1 MKTLRLALCTI
12 ALLLCSI
19 AANARDLDFSV
30 DSIYYFSTSD
40 STVAVTSSPE
50 YYSGDVS
57 IPSTVT
63 YENKTYSVTSIEN
76 YAFGGCVDLSSIT
89 IPESVTSIGNF
100 AFYHC
105 EKLSSI
111 TIPESVTSIGESS
124 FSGCTNL
131 KDVNISGYG
140 MTSIGNY
147 AFSGCSS
154 LDKFEFGCAMESI
167 GKEAFSDC
175 ANLTSIIIP
184 AIIPPVCGEQAL
196 NDIDKL
202 NCVLRVPSGYAE
214 AYQKA
219 EQWKVFSH
227 IEDVLE
233 IDHFA
238 LTYSVDGEIYHR
250 DTLAYKESIVLP
262 EEPTKV
268 GHTFNVWDGLPE
280 TMPAQDLT
288 INASF
293 TVNTYKVYYY
303 VGEELVHT
311 AEVAY
316 GDTIPEYIYEPSAE
330 GEVFKGWEGETYE
343 TMPAHDVT
351 YKANIIIING
361 INSVLLNPSSL
372 IIYDLQGRK
381 ITNTEN
387 LQNGIYIIN
396 DQKVLI
402 QK

>member
-1 MKTLRLALCTI
+1 MLEITLPQTITELGNSVFKGCTQLADVIIEDRTTVLKLGSNESSPLFADCP
-12 ALLLCSI
+12 
-19 AANARDLDFSV
+19 LDSV
-30 DSIYYFSTSD
+30 YIGGKISYSTSND
-40 STVAVTSSPE
+40 NGYSPFYRNTSLRTVVIANSE
-50 YYSGDVS
+50 DQIYDN
-57 IPSTVT
+57 
-63 YENKTYSVTSIEN
+63 E
-76 YAFGGCVDLSSIT
+76 
-89 IPESVTSIGNF
+89 
-100 AFYHC
+100 FY
-105 EKLSSI
+105 
-111 TIPESVTSIGESS
+111 
-124 FSGCTNL
+124 GCTNL
-131 KDVNISGYG
+131 KNVSIGNGVK
-140 MTSIGNY
+140 SIGNY
-147 AFSGCSS
+147 AFSGCSN

-214 AYQKA
+214 AYQKV
-219 EQWKVFSH
+219 EQWKDFSH

-238 LTYSVDGEIYHR
+238 LTYSVDGKDYHR

-262 EEPTKV
+262 EAPTKE

-288 INASF
+288 IHASF

-303 VGEELVHT
+303 VSEELVHT

-330 GEVFKGWEGETYE
+330 GEEFKGWEGETYE

-351 YKANIIIING
+351 YKANIING
-361 INSVLLNPSSL
+361 INSVLLDPSSL

-381 ITNTEN
+381 ITNTED

-396 DQKVLI
+396 DQKVLM